1 MTNAAAWTLIVSTLA
16 PLLIAVVQR
25 PNLSKRVRSLIMLA
39 AAIVDGLVTTAL
51 SGEWHGKTPIV
62 MVSLAVVAIESSYK
76 GLWKPTGVAPI
87 IELRTSPASTY
98 RSLSKAA

>member
-1 MTNAAAWTLIVSTLA
+1 MTNAAGWTLIVSALA
-16 PLLIAVVQR
+16 PLLVAVVQR

-39 AAIVDGLVTTAL
+39 AAVVDGLLTTAL
-51 SGEWHGKTPIV
+51 SGEFHGKTPIA
-62 MVSLAVVAIESSYK
+62 MIALAVVAIESAYN

-98 RSLSKAA
+98 RSLSKVA

>member
-39 AAIVDGLVTTAL
+39 AAVVDGLVTAAVA
-51 SGEWHGKTPIV
+51 GEFHGKTPLV
-62 MVSLAVVAIESSYK
+62 TVALAVVAIQSAYQ
-76 GLWKPTGVAPI
+76 GLWKPTGVAPT
-87 IELRTSPASTY
+87 IELRTSPANTY
-98 RSLSKAA
+98 RSLTKAA